1 VTIDNSLVL
10 NTNVQNWTKRGFWN
24 TSPKIL
30 LITKINQVSFY
41 KKRIR
46 KFEARTKPQTTEE
59 KIKEFVLRNSK
70 NGYYTKVSTLSY
82 KFEISQDR
90 AWEIVGGL
98 LDEGFVESVHDQKSG
113 EMKLCETGKTYNILN
128 LEIQRKRQK
137 SKEFKKKNSP
147 RK

>member
-1 VTIDNSLVL
+1 
-10 NTNVQNWTKRGFWN
+10 
-24 TSPKIL
+24 
-30 LITKINQVSFY
+30 VSFY
-41 KKRIR
+41 KKRII
-46 KFEARTKPQTTEE
+46 KFRGRTKPQTTEE

-98 LDEGFVESVHDQKSG
+98 LDEGSVESVHDQKSG

-128 LEIQRKRQK
+128 LELQRKRQK
-137 SKEFKKKNSP
+137 LKEFKKKNSP

>member
-1 VTIDNSLVL
+1 
-10 NTNVQNWTKRGFWN
+10 
-24 TSPKIL
+24 
-30 LITKINQVSFY
+30 VSFY

-46 KFEARTKPQTTEE
+46 KFEVRSKPQTTEE

-98 LDEGFVESVHDQKSG
+98 LDEGFVESVHDEKSG
-113 EMKLCETGKTYNILN
+113 EMKLCETGMTYNILN

-137 SKEFKKKNSP
+137 SKEFKKKNSS
-147 RK
+147 KK

>member
-1 VTIDNSLVL
+1 M
-10 NTNVQNWTKRGFWN
+10 
-24 TSPKIL
+24 
-30 LITKINQVSFY
+30 SFY

-46 KFEARTKPQTTEE
+46 KFEVRSKPQTTEE

-98 LDEGFVESVHDQKSG
+98 LDEGFVESVHDEKSG
-113 EMKLCETGKTYNILN
+113 EMKLCETGMTYNILN

-137 SKEFKKKNSP
+137 SKEFKKKNSS
-147 RK
+147 KK

>member
-1 VTIDNSLVL
+1 M
-10 NTNVQNWTKRGFWN
+10 
-24 TSPKIL
+24 
-30 LITKINQVSFY
+30 SFY

-46 KFEARTKPQTTEE
+46 KYEARTKPQTTEE
-59 KIKEFVLRNSK
+59 KIKEFILRNSK

-82 KFEISQDR
+82 KFEISQER

-137 SKEFKKKNSP
+137 SKEFKKKNNP

>member
-1 VTIDNSLVL
+1 M
-10 NTNVQNWTKRGFWN
+10 
-24 TSPKIL
+24 
-30 LITKINQVSFY
+30 SFY
-41 KKRIR
+41 KKRTR
-46 KFEARTKPQTTEE
+46 KFEVRKKPQTTEE

-137 SKEFKKKNSP
+137 SKEFKKREDRP

>member
-1 VTIDNSLVL
+1 M
-10 NTNVQNWTKRGFWN
+10 
-24 TSPKIL
+24 
-30 LITKINQVSFY
+30 SFY
-41 KKRIR
+41 KKRTR
-46 KFEARTKPQTTEE
+46 KFEVRTKPQTTEE

-70 NGYYTKVSTLSY
+70 NGYFTKVSTLSY

-98 LDEGFVESVHDQKSG
+98 LDEGLVESVHDQKSG

-128 LEIQRKRQK
+128 LEMQRKRQK
-137 SKEFKKKNSP
+137 SKEFKKREKSP